1 MLLSIIRHFST
12 FYIFYGRAN
21 GREYLNDALSKEHMR
36 RRHRAVSV
44 NIKITFLSWAME
56 FISGVT
62 VIAVWLLK
70 EQKSPLTYVQKLFIQ
85 CMIFLVIPAT
95 YVLNREV
102 TKQIIVLENWCTGM
116 KSIFMSREQVV
127 PLINQLQNHN

>member
-1 MLLSIIRHFST
+1 
-12 FYIFYGRAN
+12 
-21 GREYLNDALSKEHMR
+21 
-36 RRHRAVSV
+36 
-44 NIKITFLSWAME
+44 ME

-85 CMIFLVIPAT
+85 CMIFLVIPTT